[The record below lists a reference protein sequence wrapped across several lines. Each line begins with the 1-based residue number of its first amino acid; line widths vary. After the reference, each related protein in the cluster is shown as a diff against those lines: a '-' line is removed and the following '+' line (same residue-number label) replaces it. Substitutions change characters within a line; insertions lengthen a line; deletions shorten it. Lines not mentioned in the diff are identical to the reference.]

1 MKCDAC
7 IYQTIDSRGFISELA
22 TSPCFTPVPDPGGG
36 SPPAWQPHLNAHVLP
51 SVSADQLSLLHSR
64 TQAPFFSRIWLNSCC
79 HSRLPASIFSVGV
92 MIPILPL
99 PRCDLSF
106 CPFSP
111 FLSARCWCHSE
122 ILDLQPS
129 FLYPHPVRVSGSFPG
144 LSQFSLSGYIV
155 HQGYRLP
162 SRFSVPNDPSEQ
174 YCSLGSSPDDNS
186 SNGIKLD
193 EMEYGSS
200 GLLMAIHYRAD
211 PYTDEVF
218 AQIALLPEQSQDEN
232 AVEKEPP
239 LAPR

>member
-99 PRCDLSF
+99 PRSCFWILSWIIPVFSIWVHCASRLPTSIEVF
-106 CPFSP
+106 CPERPLRTVLMKMYKRSIENAAGFG
-111 FLSARCWCHSE
+111 SE
-122 ILDLQPS
+122 IAT
-129 FLYPHPVRVSGSFPG
+129 
-144 LSQFSLSGYIV
+144 QF
-155 HQGYRLP
+155 
-162 SRFSVPNDPSEQ
+162 
-174 YCSLGSSPDDNS
+174 C
-186 SNGIKLD
+186 
-193 EMEYGSS
+193 
-200 GLLMAIHYRAD
+200 
-211 PYTDEVF
+211 
-218 AQIALLPEQSQDEN
+218 
-232 AVEKEPP
+232 
-239 LAPR
+239 